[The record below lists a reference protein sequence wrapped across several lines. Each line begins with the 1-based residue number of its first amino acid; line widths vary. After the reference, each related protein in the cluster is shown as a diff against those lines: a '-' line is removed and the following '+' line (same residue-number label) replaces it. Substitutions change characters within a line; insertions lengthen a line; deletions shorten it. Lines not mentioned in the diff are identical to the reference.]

1 MHVLTGIE
9 AWLARKVGRIRA
21 MKRALAAAVLL
32 ASALSAA
39 AADRPRAGARHEQ
52 PRVAAEPPL
61 YPTRSTEPIIFIWPP
76 ENMPLAASAEF
87 ILGSVSPATAPFK
100 INGVPVQ
107 VHRDGGFLAFL
118 PITPGTFTFRGEL
131 ALSSVTTAT
140 AERRILVPV
149 PAQPTAASELTI
161 EPDSLTPRSD
171 LDLRPGDWLTVRMKG
186 TPGKPARFR
195 VGKGPWQDMRAANA
209 ALGFYEGTRQIAHGE
224 EFEPDAVE
232 YELGKGWSSVKSAG
246 TARVSASSRDSL
258 VATVKEAAAG
268 FVSVKTGP
276 TNGFLSFPLP
286 GTRLLVTGRENS
298 ALRVRLS
305 ESLAG
310 WIDAK
315 DVELSSG
322 PAPRAVTGT
331 IGIARTALGAA
342 VKIGVSEKVA
352 FDVEPSAA
360 LDALTVRLYNATGHT
375 NWAVNE
381 APDFISEVRWRQE
394 ATDVVAVTVIL
405 KPGETAWGWWPAFD
419 GGSLRLEIRR
429 VPKISEYKPFAGITI
444 MLDPGHMPTAT
455 GATGP
460 LGTREMD
467 ANYAIALAVKG
478 RLQRAG
484 ANVLMSRADPLHEVS
499 LVDRPRQ
506 AVERGADLFVSIHNN
521 AIPDG
526 ENPFAKPRGFSV
538 FYYHP
543 QSLALGRAVH
553 EAYAGRIKLPDEGLR
568 WGNLLVARQS
578 AMPAILVENA
588 YMIFPEQEAM
598 LNDAAFRDELARAL
612 VEGLEKFLRSARR
625 KP

>member
-1 MHVLTGIE
+1 
-9 AWLARKVGRIRA
+9 
-21 MKRALAAAVLL
+21 MKRALAAALLL
-32 ASALSAA
+32 ASAASAA
-39 AADRPRAGARHEQ
+39 
-52 PRVAAEPPL
+52 AAEPPL

-140 AERRILVPV
+140 AERRIIVPV
-149 PAQPTAASELTI
+149 PSPPAATDALRI
-161 EPDSLTPRSD
+161 DPDSLTPRYD
-171 LDLRPGDWLTVRMKG
+171 LDLRGGDWLTVRMKG
-186 TPGKPARFR
+186 TPGKPARYR
-195 VGKGPWQDMRAANA
+195 VDKGPWREMRETSPGA
-209 ALGFYEGTRQIAHGE
+209 YEGIRQIGLGE
-224 EFEPDAVE
+224 EFEPARVH
-232 YELGKGWSSVKSAG
+232 YELDPGWGSAKAEG
-246 TARVSASSRDSL
+246 AALVSASAANSL
-258 VATVKEAAAG
+258 IATVKDAAAG
-268 FVSVKTGP
+268 YISVKTGP
-276 TNGFLSFPLP
+276 ANGFLAFPLP

-305 ESLAG
+305 ESLSG
-310 WIDAK
+310 WVDSK
-315 DVELSSG
+315 DVDVSPG
-322 PAPRAVTGT
+322 TPPRAVTGT
-331 IGIARTALGAA
+331 IGITRTALGAS
-342 VKIGVSEKVA
+342 VRIGVSEKIA
-352 FDVEPSAA
+352 FDVEPSVG
-360 LDALTVRLYNATGHT
+360 LDALTIRLYNATGHT

-381 APDFISEVRWRQE
+381 ASDFISEVRWRQE

-405 KPGETAWGWWPAFD
+405 KPGEAAWGWWPTFD
-419 GGSLRLEIRR
+419 GGALRLEVRR
-429 VPKISEYKPFAGITI
+429 APKFSEYKPFSGVTI

-484 ANVLMSRADPLHEVS
+484 ANVLMTRADPLHEVS
-499 LVDRPRQ
+499 LVDRPKL

-521 AIPDG
+521 ALPDG

-553 EAYAGRIKLPDEGLR
+553 EAYGKRIKLPDEGLR

-588 YMIFPEQEAM
+588 YMIFPEQEAL

>member
-1 MHVLTGIE
+1 MI
-9 AWLARKVGRIRA
+9 
-21 MKRALAAAVLL
+21 RALAAALLL

-39 AADRPRAGARHEQ
+39 AADRPRGGARLEQ

-76 ENMPLAASAEF
+76 ENMPLAANAEF

-118 PITPGTFTFRGEL
+118 PISPGTFTFRGEL

-140 AERRILVPV
+140 AERRILVPLPV
-149 PAQPTAASELTI
+149 TPAAAGELAI
-161 EPDSLTPRSD
+161 DPDSLTPRFD
-171 LDLRPGDWLTVRMKG
+171 LDLRAGDWLTVRMKG

-195 VGKGPWQDMRAANA
+195 VGKGAWQDMRETNA
-209 ALGFYEGTRQIAHGE
+209 ALGYYEGTRQIGLGE
-224 EFEPDAVE
+224 EITPAHVE
-232 YELGKGWSSVKSAG
+232 YELDPGWGSAKAKGAPL
-246 TARVSASSRDSL
+246 VSASAKNSMI
-258 VATVKEAAAG
+258 ATVKDAAAG
-268 FVSVKTGP
+268 YVGVKTGP
-276 TNGFLSFPLP
+276 ANGFLAFPLA

-298 ALRVRLS
+298 SLRVRLS
-305 ESLAG
+305 ESLSG
-310 WIDAK
+310 WVDAK
-315 DVELSSG
+315 DVDLSSG
-322 PAPRAVTGT
+322 PPPRAVTGT
-331 IGIARTALGAA
+331 IGVSRTALGAA

-352 FDVEPSAA
+352 FDVEPSPG
-360 LDALTVRLYNATGHT
+360 LDALTVRLYNAVGHT
-375 NWAVNE
+375 NWAVND

-405 KPGETAWGWWPAFD
+405 KKGETAWGWWPTFD
-419 GGSLRLEIRR
+419 GASLRLEVRR
-429 VPKISEYKPFAGITI
+429 PPRISEYKPFAGVTI
-444 MLDPGHMPTAT
+444 MLDPGHMPSAT
-455 GATGP
+455 GSTGP

-467 ANYAIALAVKG
+467 ANYAIALAAKG

-499 LVDRPRQ
+499 LVDRPKQ

-521 AIPDG
+521 ALPDG
-526 ENPFAKPRGFSV
+526 ENPFAKPRGFSI

-543 QSLALGRAVH
+543 QSLSLGRAVH
-553 EAYAGRIKLPDEGLR
+553 EAYRGRIKLADEGLR

-588 YMIFPEQEAM
+588 YMIFPEQEAL

>member
-1 MHVLTGIE
+1 
-9 AWLARKVGRIRA
+9 
-21 MKRALAAAVLL
+21 MKRAFSAALLL

-39 AADRPRAGARHEQ
+39 AAPPRIPAG
-52 PRVAAEPPL
+52 PPL

-87 ILGSVSPATAPFK
+87 IFGSVSPATAPFK
-100 INGVPVQ
+100 INGVPVP

-118 PITPGTFTFRGEL
+118 PISPGTFTFRGEL

-140 AERRILVPV
+140 ADRRILVPA
-149 PAQPTAASELTI
+149 PAAPAATDDLVI
-161 EPDSLTPRSD
+161 DANSLAPRFD
-171 LDLRPGDWLTVRMKG
+171 LDLRGGDWLAVRMKG
-186 TPGKPARFR
+186 TPGKPARYR
-195 VGKGPWQDMRAANA
+195 AGKGPWRDMRETAP
-209 ALGFYEGTRQIAHGE
+209 GYYEGIRQIGLGE
-224 EFEPDAVE
+224 EFEPAHVE
-232 YELGKGWSSVKSAG
+232 YELDPGWGSAKAKGEAL
-246 TARVSASSRDSL
+246 VSAAASSSL
-258 VATVKEAAAG
+258 IATVKEAAAG
-268 FVSVKTGP
+268 YVSVKTGP
-276 TNGFLSFPLP
+276 ANGFLSFPLA
-286 GTRLLVTGRENS
+286 GTRLLVTGRES
-298 ALRVRLS
+298 SSLRVRLS
-305 ESLAG
+305 ESLSG

-315 DVELSSG
+315 DVDLSS
-322 PAPRAVTGT
+322 APPPSAVTGT
-331 IGIARTALGAA
+331 IGVSRTALGAS
-342 VKIGVSEKVA
+342 VRIGVSEKVA
-352 FDVEPSAA
+352 FDVEPSAG

-394 ATDVVAVTVIL
+394 ATDVVAVTIL
-405 KPGETAWGWWPAFD
+405 LKAGETAWGWWPTFD
-419 GGSLRLEIRR
+419 GGGLRLEVRR
-429 VPKISEYKPFAGITI
+429 APRISEYKPFAGVTI

-467 ANYAIALAVKG
+467 ANYAIALAAKG

-484 ANVLMSRADPLHEVS
+484 ANVLMSRNDPAHEVS

-521 AIPDG
+521 ALPDG

-553 EAYAGRIKLPDEGLR
+553 EAYGKRIKLPDEGLR

-588 YMIFPEQEAM
+588 YMIFPEQEAL

-612 VEGLEKFLRSARR
+612 VEGLEAFLRSSRGKR
-625 KP
+625 

>member
-1 MHVLTGIE
+1 
-9 AWLARKVGRIRA
+9 
-21 MKRALAAAVLL
+21 MKRAVSAALLL

-39 AADRPRAGARHEQ
+39 AAPSRIPAG
-52 PRVAAEPPL
+52 PPL
-61 YPTRSTEPIIFIWPP
+61 YPTRSTEPIVFIWPP

-107 VHRDGGFLAFL
+107 VHPDGGFLAFL
-118 PITPGTFTFRGEL
+118 PISPGTFTFRGEL

-149 PAQPTAASELTI
+149 PAQAAARDELAI
-161 EPDSLTPRSD
+161 EPDSLAPRYD
-171 LDLRPGDWLTVRMKG
+171 LDLRGGDWLAVRMKG

-195 VGKGPWQDMRAANA
+195 VGKGPWQDMRETNA
-209 ALGFYEGTRQIAHGE
+209 AAGDYEGIRQIGLDE
-224 EFEPDAVE
+224 EFEPARVR
-232 YELGKGWSSVKSAG
+232 YELGRGWGSVKAEG
-246 TARVSASSRDSL
+246 EALVSASASSSL
-258 VATVKEAAAG
+258 IATVKDAAAG
-268 FVSVKTGP
+268 YVSVKTGP
-276 TNGFLSFPLP
+276 ANGFLTFPLA

-305 ESLAG
+305 DSLSG

-315 DVELSSG
+315 DVDLSSG
-322 PAPRAVTGT
+322 PPPSAVTGT
-331 IGIARTALGAA
+331 IGISRTALGAS
-342 VKIGVSEKVA
+342 VRIGVSEKVA
-352 FDVEPSAA
+352 FDVEPSAG
-360 LDALTVRLYNATGHT
+360 LDALTLRLYNATGHT

-394 ATDVVAVTVIL
+394 ATDVVAVTIL
-405 KPGETAWGWWPAFD
+405 LKTGETAWGWWPTFD
-419 GGSLRLEIRR
+419 GGALRLEVRR
-429 VPKISEYKPFAGITI
+429 APRISEYKPFAGVTI

-467 ANYAIALAVKG
+467 ANYAIALAAKG

-499 LVDRPRQ
+499 LVDRPKQ
-506 AVERGADLFVSIHNN
+506 AVERGADLFVSLHNN
-521 AIPDG
+521 ALPDG

-553 EAYAGRIKLPDEGLR
+553 EAYGKRIKLPDEGLR

-588 YMIFPEQEAM
+588 YMIFPEQEAL

-612 VEGLEKFLRSARR
+612 VEGLEKFLRSSRR

>member
-1 MHVLTGIE
+1 
-9 AWLARKVGRIRA
+9 

-39 AADRPRAGARHEQ
+39 AADRPRAGARLEP

-76 ENMPLAASAEF
+76 ENMPLSANAEF

-140 AERRILVPV
+140 AERRILVPL
-149 PAQPTAASELTI
+149 PAQPAATDDLVINE
-161 EPDSLTPRSD
+161 DSLAPRYD
-171 LDLRPGDWLTVRMKG
+171 LDLRGGDWLTVRMKG
-186 TPGKPARFR
+186 SPGKPARYR
-195 VGKGPWQDMRAANA
+195 VGKGSWRDMRETAP
-209 ALGFYEGTRQIAHGE
+209 GFYEGTRQIGLGE
-224 EFEPDAVE
+224 EFEPAHVE
-232 YELGKGWSSVKSAG
+232 YELDPGWGSAKAKGA
-246 TARVSASSRDSL
+246 ARVSASASSSL
-258 VATVKEAAAG
+258 IATVKEAAAG
-268 FVSVKTGP
+268 YVSVKTGP
-276 TNGFLSFPLP
+276 ANGFLTFPLA

-305 ESLAG
+305 ESLSG

-315 DVELSSG
+315 DVDLSSG
-322 PAPRAVTGT
+322 TPPSAVTGT
-331 IGIARTALGAA
+331 IGVSRTAAGAS
-342 VKIGVSEKVA
+342 VRIGVSEKVA
-352 FDVEPSAA
+352 FDVEPSPA
-360 LDALTVRLYNATGHT
+360 LDSLTLRLYNATGHT

-394 ATDVVAVTVIL
+394 ATDVVAVTILL
-405 KPGETAWGWWPAFD
+405 KPGETAWGWWPTFD
-419 GGSLRLEIRR
+419 GGGLRLEVRR
-429 VPKISEYKPFAGITI
+429 APRISKYKPFAGVTI

-455 GATGP
+455 GSTGP

-467 ANYAIALAVKG
+467 ANYAIALAAKG

-484 ANVLMSRADPLHEVS
+484 ANVLMTRADPLHEVS
-499 LVDRPRQ
+499 LVDRPKQ

-521 AIPDG
+521 ALPDG
-526 ENPFAKPRGFSV
+526 ENPFARPRGFSV

-543 QSLALGRAVH
+543 QSLELGRAVH
-553 EAYAGRIKLPDEGLR
+553 EAYGKRIKLADEGLR

-588 YMIFPEQEAM
+588 YMIFPEQEAL

-612 VEGLEKFLRSARR
+612 VEGLERFLRSARR
-625 KP
+625 MP